1 MDASERCRSV
11 RYQTFEVFYE
21 LQDDSE
27 YDNLCETFR
36 GNYFAFRS
44 ADDCTI
50 LCGIHDLRTYRCLRR
65 LYCKKTRRGHGF
77 RLKARQCFGYYIL
90 YCDDIACTAGVLQRS
105 AAFVLVC
112 SSSGTGRPTRFVCG
126 KRDKAAPLCFGAYP
140 AQ

>member
-21 LQDDSE
+21 LQNDSE

-36 GNYFAFRS
+36 GNYFAFRF

-77 RLKARQCFGYYIL
+77 RLKARQCFGYYL
-90 YCDDIACTAGVLQRS
+90 PNLKLTPMYNTHSYASTAYIRQAISKQHVIITQYIIKTYG
-105 AAFVLVC
+105 
-112 SSSGTGRPTRFVCG
+112 
-126 KRDKAAPLCFGAYP
+126 GALASP
-140 AQ
+140 